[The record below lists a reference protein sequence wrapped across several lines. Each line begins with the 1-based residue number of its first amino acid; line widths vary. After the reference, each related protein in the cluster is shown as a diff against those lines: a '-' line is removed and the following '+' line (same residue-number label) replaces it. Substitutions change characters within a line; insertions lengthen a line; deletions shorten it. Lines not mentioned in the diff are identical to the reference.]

1 MAVRARINEQGRLV
15 IPAGIR
21 EAAGI
26 KPNST
31 VLLEIDGAGTL
42 KIRNVHAALDK
53 VRASLRRSVRGKGMV
68 DELIRDRRRDAA
80 RE

>member
-15 IPAGIR
+15 IPAEIR

-26 KPNST
+26 RPNST
-31 VLLEIDGAGTL
+31 VLLELDSAGTL
-42 KIRNVHAALDK
+42 RIRNVRAALDK
-53 VRASLRRSVRGKGMV
+53 VRGNLQRRVRGKGIV
-68 DELIRDRRRDAA
+68 EELIKDRRRDST

>member
-15 IPAGIR
+15 IPAEIR

-42 KIRNVHAALDK
+42 RIRNVRAALDK
-53 VRASLRRSVRGKGMV
+53 VRATLRSRVRGKGIV
-68 DELIRDRRRDAA
+68 DELIRDRRRDAV